1 MRHLFATTC
10 LTPIAFGL
18 IATPAL
24 TATVTIGAAQT
35 TPVVTSTANA
45 GGPADISI
53 TSAGSITP
61 TAGAAVTIN
70 SNNAVT
76 NAGSITFTG
85 INNSTGIL
93 ADAGVTSTITNS
105 GTITNSETYTRT
117 DTNGDGV
124 LDGAFAQG
132 SGRYGIRALGALTG
146 NVVNSGGITIQGNDS
161 AGISLEGPLTG
172 SLQQSGTISVVGDRS
187 VGIRAGAISG
197 NAAIGGTIS
206 AAGQNASGVLL
217 NGDVGGALVV
227 QAAIS
232 STGYSSTTPPTDLTK
247 LTPDNLLQSGPT
259 MQIAGSIAGGAL
271 FTAATSTTDSSG
283 NTVTTTASAL
293 TSYGSAPALL
303 VGASDHAI
311 TLGSVASDTAKHGL
325 VINGTISGNGVY
337 DGIAANGLVIGGQGG
352 AVTITNGMTLAGT
365 VSATSNDASA
375 TAIRIGSGASV
386 PEIVNSGTVSAAG
399 ASKATD
405 ASIGIQIDAGSSV
418 TTITNSGSITA
429 QTGGTDA
436 SATAILD
443 KSGNVTSV
451 TNSGTIS
458 ATGSATTNVAIDL
471 SAATANTTVSQPA
484 AASGAANPSISGD
497 IRFGSGND
505 TLQVAGGTVAGNV
518 SFGAGSNT
526 MALSGTSSY
535 TGTADFGSGANSLTL
550 SDTATFTGAITH
562 GDSLAVKVSGGTLA
576 LTGTGATALGSLQVT
591 GGGTLGIN
599 IDGTTGASTVYQVAG
614 AASFDAGSKLSL
626 HFSDLNHTV
635 GTYTVIEAG
644 SLSGAS
650 NLSANGVTLPWLF
663 ESSVTT
669 NAAGNAVNV
678 LVTRKTAAE
687 LGLNRSESTA
697 YTAIYTA
704 ISGDKAIG
712 DSFLAI
718 GDGDSFKRSLR
729 SLLPD
734 HAGGGFD
741 TVTSGSRA
749 TARFLADPDA
759 PLVDEGKW
767 GFWLQQVGFG
777 RTKSI
782 GDTAGYRITGW
793 GASGGAEIKAGD
805 FGRFGL
811 SLAYISGTNNDE
823 GTDNDVDS
831 NQYELAAYWRTDWGR
846 LHAFARG
853 SIATI
858 DFKSHRRFEGV
869 DDATPVLR
877 TSEGKWNGT
886 LYSGA
891 AGLSY
896 KLTMG
901 SVSLRPQA
909 SIDYYKLHEKNYTED
924 GGGAGMDLIVDGRNS
939 DELAANGSVA
949 LGYSFFDQTQDEGGF
964 LRTEIEGGRRQLIGG
979 KLGDTTARFTGGE
992 DFTLTADDR
1001 TSGWTGAFRI
1011 KGGTSG
1017 YVISGE
1023 FDGEQQQSHVSLAL
1037 RAGLQVGF

>member
-18 IATPAL
+18 IATPTLA
-24 TATVTIGAAQT
+24 ATVTIGAAQT
-35 TPVVTSTANA
+35 TPVITSTANA

-53 TSAGSITP
+53 SSAGSITP
-61 TAGAAVTIN
+61 TAGAAVTID
-70 SNNAVT
+70 SNNTVT
-76 NAGSITFTG
+76 NAGTITFTG
-85 INNSTGIL
+85 VNNSAGIL
-93 ADAGVTSTITNS
+93 ADAGVTTTITNS

-132 SGRYGIRALGALTG
+132 SGRYGIRAIGALTG
-146 NVVNSGGITIQGNDS
+146 NVGNSGTITIQGNDS

-172 SLQQSGTISVVGDRS
+172 SLQQTGTITVVGDRS
-187 VGIRAGAISG
+187 VGVRAGAISG

-206 AAGQNASGVLL
+206 ATGQNASGVLL

-227 QAAIS
+227 QAAIT
-232 STGYSSTTPPTDLTK
+232 STGYSSTTPPADVTTLSAG
-247 LTPDNLLQSGPT
+247 NLLQGGPT
-259 MQIAGSIAGGAL
+259 MQIAGSVAGGAL

-303 VGASDHAI
+303 VGATDHAI

-325 VINGTISGNGVY
+325 VINGAISGNGVY
-337 DGIAANGLVIGGQGG
+337 DGVTANGLVIGGQGG
-352 AVTITNGMTLAGT
+352 AVTVTNGMTLAGT

-386 PEIVNSGTVSAAG
+386 PEIVNSGIVSASG
-399 ASKATD
+399 AIKATD
-405 ASIGIQIDAGSSV
+405 TNIGIQIDAGSSV
-418 TTITNSGSITA
+418 TKISNSGSITA
-429 QTGGTDA
+429 TTVSAAAG
-436 SATAILD
+436 ATAILD
-443 KSGNVTSV
+443 KSGNLTSI

-458 ATGSATTNVAIDL
+458 ATGSTGSNVAIDL
-471 SAATANTTVSQPA
+471 SAATANATISQPA
-484 AASGAANPSISGD
+484 AASGATAPSISGD

-505 TLQVAGGTVAGNV
+505 TLQVAGGTVSGNV

-535 TGTADFGSGANSLTL
+535 TGTADFGGGTNSLTL
-550 SDTATFTGAITH
+550 SDTSTFTGAITN
-562 GDSLAVKVSGGTLA
+562 GDGLAVKVGGGTLA

-614 AASFDAGSKLSL
+614 AASFDAGSKLAL

-635 GTYTVIEAG
+635 GTYTVVEAG
-644 SLSGAS
+644 SLSGAG
-650 NLSANGVTLPWLF
+650 NLSTTGVALPWLF

-687 LGLNRSESTA
+687 LGLNRSESSA
-697 YTAIYTA
+697 YNAIFTA
-704 ISGDKAIG
+704 ISADKPIG

-718 GDGDSFKRSLR
+718 GDSDSFKRSLR

-741 TVTSGSRA
+741 AVTSGSRA

-782 GDTAGYRITGW
+782 GDTAGYRIDGW
-793 GASGGAEIKAGD
+793 GASGGAEIKAGG

-823 GTDNDVDS
+823 GTDNSVDS
-831 NQYELAAYWRTDWGR
+831 DQYELAAYWRTDWGA

-858 DFKSHRRFEGV
+858 NFKSNRRFEGV
-869 DDATPVLR
+869 DGATQVLR
-877 TSEGKWNGT
+877 TSEGKWNGK

-896 KLTMG
+896 KLQLG
-901 SVSLRPQA
+901 NFSLRPQG
-909 SIDYYKLHEKNYTED
+909 SIDYYKLHENNYAED
-924 GGGAGMDLIVDGRNS
+924 GGGVGMDLIVDGRNS

-964 LRTEIEGGRRQLIGG
+964 LRAEIEGGRRQLIGG
-979 KLGDTTARFTGGE
+979 KLGDTTAHFTGGE

-1023 FDGEQQQSHVSLAL
+1023 FDGEQQQSHVALAL